1 MSITSPHSAFQVQ
14 TESGQKLVAPY
25 FVCKR
30 KLGGMLNGFS
40 KGNHHRKERRAQ
52 QCGNEVVMQLSI
64 EISISGLHRPV

>member
-30 KLGGMLNGFS
+30 KLEEMLDDFS
-40 KGNHHRKERRAQ
+40 KGNYHRKERRTQ
-52 QCGNEVVMQLSI
+52 QSTVWK
-64 EISISGLHRPV
+64 